1 MRFGRFKA
9 GSVAHLQRGAGRLE
23 FAVVAAVLG
32 VLMTVFLQRVQFY
45 QAEAEQ
51 AAAQQVVAQLRTALA
66 VRIGA
71 RYLRGEDRKLEL
83 LALENPMS
91 WLERP
96 PPNYGGEYDGAKPSD
111 LLSGHWYFD
120 SHSKMLTYLL
130 ARRNY
135 FFPEAQ
141 KRHNFKLEFR
151 RTEGI
156 LSNSHPTPETG
167 GLSLEQID

>member
-1 MRFGRFKA
+1 M
-9 GSVAHLQRGAGRLE
+9 SQRAPGPIGDLG
-23 FAVVAAVLG
+23 VVAVLG

-51 AAAQQVVAQLRTALA
+51 AAMQQVVAQLRTALA
-66 VRIGA
+66 VRISA
-71 RYLRGEDRKLEL
+71 RYLRGNDRELEL
-83 LALENPMS
+83 LALENPMT
-91 WLERP
+91 WLERT
-96 PPNYGGEYDGAKPSD
+96 PPNYAGEYDGAKPSD

-120 SHSKMLTYLL
+120 SHSKTLTYLL
-130 ARRNY
+130 NRRNY
-135 FFPEAQ
+135 FFPDTQ